1 MHPYSIMNDSD
12 AEKSNISSNKKE
24 RFDKIATARTNKILN
39 DLRLLGNCSNRTSYE
54 YTQDEVNQMFRAIKE
69 AVSEAEARFN
79 RKGSKSEFSFKK

>member
-1 MHPYSIMNDSD
+1 MNDSD
-12 AEKSNISSNKKE
+12 AEKGNISSSKKE